1 MNINFRTQADPLLSP
16 KKESKKSWPNEGN
29 VNFRRKSA
37 QWRTVCNLKGSKDE
51 SSSVMR
57 DLDHISGR
65 SIMPRIEQGPSQM
78 CTRISG
84 GHSLPG
90 GTTINL
96 QSLTSK
102 RHSSPLPISYDMKED
117 FGLFT
122 NKTWNTSVLK
132 KKICD
137 QKDLLRKSI
146 PEHPPIS
153 DVRAIP
159 PTLAFHYR
167 PVITDKTTYTS
178 TYLDHEIKML
188 EKLGDIL
195 QTDSIGEI
203 KDWVS
208 KANLNDRESDNLFT
222 GREKIRIPTSDSSSL
237 EHSPS
242 SPKKEERRHTSP
254 AIPQDSGQLIY
265 KRYLSRL
272 QKPVR
277 GENIPSK
284 KL

>member
-208 KANLNDRESDNLFT
+208 KANLNEKEYVSNFIRSDITTRDLLNFPPRCGQSGSEAAHLNLQAMLK
-222 GREKIRIPTSDSSSL
+222 GSKVIKSSEEKLLR
-237 EHSPS
+237 
-242 SPKKEERRHTSP
+242 
-254 AIPQDSGQLIY
+254 
-265 KRYLSRL
+265 
-272 QKPVR
+272 
-277 GENIPSK
+277 
-284 KL
+284 